1 MKNAVLFKDHDHIPS
16 AVREYIMDQAD
27 ADFIAEIPIEQIN
40 QWASNNLNLIARLVE
55 EHHG

>member
-1 MKNAVLFKDHDHIPS
+1 MKNVILFQDHDHIPS

-27 ADFIAEIPIEQIN
+27 AYFISEIPIEEIN